1 MKRLERGGVYNEQK
15 YLHAKMLDHSWW
27 HGVLPRN
34 ITPSDIDMWI
44 ELSGFFFYFELSSTT
59 SELASLPKQGQ
70 VIGYTRLWKSSSQ
83 NIVLICK
90 HSISAND
97 RQIRTPTDF
106 ECVGIYYRQNK
117 KAQLSTD
124 QFLNFCHS
132 LGGELGPSA
141 TLDRLH
147 SHHGD

>member
-1 MKRLERGGVYNEQK
+1 MIRAPRGNIYDEQK
-15 YLHAKMLDHSWW
+15 YIHAKMLDHSWW

-59 SELASLPKQGQ
+59 SELLSLPKKGQ
-70 VIGYTRLWKSSSQ
+70 VIGYKNLWKSSAK

-90 HSISAND
+90 HSVSASD

-106 ECVGIYYRQNK
+106 ESVGVYFRQSES
-117 KAQLSTD
+117 AQLSTSE
-124 QFLNFCHS
+124 FLNFCIS
-132 LGGELGPSA
+132 LGKAGPA
-141 TLDRLH
+141 GTLDRLQSFH
-147 SHHGD
+147 

>member
-1 MKRLERGGVYNEQK
+1 MKRAERGAVYDEQK

-44 ELSGFFFYFELSSTT
+44 ELSGFFLYFELSSTT
-59 SELASLPKQGQ
+59 SELKKLPKQGQ
-70 VIGYTRLWKSSSQ
+70 VIGYTNLWKSSPQ

-90 HSISAND
+90 HSVSASD

-106 ECVGIYYRQNK
+106 DGVGIYYRQDK

-132 LGGELGPSA
+132 LGSESCPSV
-141 TLDRLH
+141 TLDRLQ
-147 SHHGD
+147 SHH